1 MLKNLKT
8 KVNLK
13 KWELILHISLY
24 ILGVTTISILFYNSV
39 LVSLFFFPFIIIY
52 LKYLFDKKQYRS
64 NSKNKEILLG
74 EFLDFLKILKSNLYA
89 NYSLENSIINSY
101 CELQKSTD
109 NNFKILNYINNIVK
123 GINLKISINELL
135 LEFKSNLN
143 IEEIDEYIEAVIIV
157 KKTGGDIIKV
167 TNNMIDIVT
176 NNIENKKEIETI
188 LAGKK
193 MEFRIMI
200 LVPFI
205 IVFYLRITFNGFLDG
220 LYGNFFGLIIM
231 SAALFIILISYFIGV
246 KILKVV

>member
-52 LKYLFDKKQYRS
+52 LKYINNVYVE
-64 NSKNKEILLG
+64 KNKEILLG

>member
-24 ILGVTTISILFYNSV
+24 ILGVTIISILFYNSV
-39 LVSLFFFPFIIIY
+39 LASLFFFPFIIFYLEYINNIY
-52 LKYLFDKKQYRS
+52 IE
-64 NSKNKEILLG
+64 KNKEILLG
-74 EFLDFLKILKSNLYA
+74 EFLDFLKILKSNFYA

-135 LEFKSNLN
+135 LKFKSNLD

-167 TNNMIDIVT
+167 TNNMIDIIT

-200 LVPFI
+200 LVPFV